1 MLKLDFFT
9 LESEYLRPAD
19 VGKLEL
25 VLRSVVDKAGIVI
38 DVTRN
43 GEA

>member
-1 MLKLDFFT
+1 MLRLDLIT
-9 LESEYLRPAD
+9 LESEYLRRAD

-25 VLRSVVDKAGIVI
+25 VLRSVVDKAGIVV